1 MKLTILDGRKMTD
14 RRAARDYLAGV
25 LQLPE
30 YYGHNLDALADCLW
44 ERDSDELILVRHAAK
59 IRENLLGYGDTLI
72 EILQNASQE
81 NGLTVVVTE
90 N

>member
-14 RRAARDYLAGV
+14 RRSAHEYLAEV
-25 LQLPE
+25 LALPD

-44 ERDSDELILVRHAAK
+44 ERDSDELILIRHAAK